1 MLFCASHA
9 FAAVPA
15 VVVDAQQTLGSGYND
30 PQGIAVAPNG
40 TVYVAD
46 TSNNQI
52 VMLTPNLPGNS
63 GSAVVTTGR
72 LYAPQGLAVDA
83 AGDLFIGDN
92 PSLGARITE
101 VVASGG
107 VLTSTVKTIYSGGF

>member
-1 MLFCASHA
+1 MQSLKIALETSSSKSTRRLSSLPAIAMLFCASHA
-9 FAAVPA
+9 FAAAPA
-15 VVVDAQQTLGSGYND
+15 VVADAQQTLGSCFNV

-63 GSAVVTTGR
+63 TSAVVTTGR
-72 LYAPQGLAVDA
+72 LYSPQGIAVDA
-83 AGDLFIGDN
+83 A
-92 PSLGARITE
+92 
-101 VVASGG
+101 
-107 VLTSTVKTIYSGGF
+107 